1 MISNHINL
9 VNDSAFTKD
18 KKNAFFKKKGADCI
32 FNLINIKIIPYILMV
47 FNLTSNTISS
57 SVNKI
62 QDTSIIV
69 ENKFNKLVNTIF
81 NILINQSADLL
92 KFLFERNIVQMAI
105 GLLIAS
111 EVSSATKVFTDT
123 VISPIIN
130 RLLINRKG
138 KLEEYKYY
146 ILGIEFKFGLLLMQ
160 IIKGILV
167 LIIVYF
173 IWKLSRVQNFDFI
186 QQFFKDVTPSKNKII
201 VGYLQ

>member
-1 MISNHINL
+1 
-9 VNDSAFTKD
+9 
-18 KKNAFFKKKGADCI
+18 
-32 FNLINIKIIPYILMV
+32 MV